1 MPLSKS
7 LAYNGLTV
15 RVECTDQAQL
25 TWVEEFLSPAFNPGA
40 DGAADCTVT
49 LEVDARR
56 YATVLRW
63 GAHRDGRRVTG
74 FAFDSGPVELALWAS
89 PHDDRVLFDADSE
102 VFYFVNQDGSQTR
115 VLSASHHPSR
125 RIALMRVVREFAM
138 SDSWTRTRFVLHA
151 GACELAN
158 AGIIIAGPKGAG
170 KTTLLMYALRC
181 AGARFIAND
190 RVVVD
195 VDGSQAVARGMPTI
209 VSVRAQTLRCFPAFE
224 QQWSAS
230 HYNERLAL
238 QEAQQHD
245 TPPVWADPINLTPAQ
260 FCMLLGVPLCESGR
274 ARILLFPRLTD
285 DIDGLGVRELSHDA
299 SSQRLA
305 ASIFAASSGPQ
316 ISQVFALPTHSAPPD
331 AALVQELSRALI
343 RQVRSFDCQLGRPVA
358 HTAEAL
364 QDFLRKLLIAPPTSL
379 FTAPAER
386 RA

>member
-1 MPLSKS
+1 MQFSKS
-7 LAYNGLTV
+7 FAYNGLTV

-25 TWVEEFLSPAFNPGA
+25 TWVEEFLSPAFNPVA

-49 LEVDARR
+49 LEVDERR

-63 GAHRDGRRVTG
+63 GAHPDGRRVAG

-89 PHDDRVLFDADSE
+89 PQQDRVLFDADSE
-102 VFYFVNQDGSQTR
+102 VFYFVNQDNAQTR
-115 VLSASHHPSR
+115 ILSASHHPSR

-138 SDSWTRTRFVLHA
+138 SASWSRTRFVLHA
-151 GACELAN
+151 SACELAN

-170 KTTLLMYALRC
+170 KTTLLMHALGC

-195 VDGSQAVARGMPTI
+195 VDASPAVVRGMPTV
-209 VSVRAQTLRCFPAFE
+209 VSVRAHTLHCFPAFE

-238 QEAQQHD
+238 QEAQLHG
-245 TPPVWADPINLTPAQ
+245 TRPMRADPINLTPAQ
-260 FCMLLGVPLCESGR
+260 FCVLLGVPLCGAGG

-285 DIDGLGVRELSHDA
+285 DIEGLHVQELSHEA
-299 SSQRLA
+299 ASQRMA

-316 ISQVFALPTHSAPPD
+316 ISQVFALPAHSSPPD
-331 AALVQELSRALI
+331 AALVQELSRVLV
-343 RQVRSFDCQLGRPVA
+343 RQVRSFDCQLGRPA
-358 HTAEAL
+358 RTAEAV
-364 QDFLRKLLIAPPTSL
+364 QDFLRRLLLAPPTSL